1 MGCCAVAR
9 VRSRCRVER
18 FGREGLW
25 SERTMYKKKKLAVK
39 KHRKNRER
47 LKRKVRE
54 LKAKAKTAQ

>member
-1 MGCCAVAR
+1 